1 MFFHCEIAL
10 FFLRKNCFDCYPS
23 GYQCLAFL
31 LINAVY
37 ECVVALAA
45 GFSILARLVNVKKIH
60 SCPFCFHFASR
71 PCPVTEVSQ
80 VANILL
86 ISNKISI
93 NKNKQIYFF
102 GAV

>member
-1 MFFHCEIAL
+1 MLFHCEIAL
-10 FFLRKNCFDCYPS
+10 FFLRKNCFGCYSS

-37 ECVVALAA
+37 ECAVALAS

-71 PCPVTEVSQ
+71 SCPVIFPSAQ
-80 VANILL
+80 
-86 ISNKISI
+86 
-93 NKNKQIYFF
+93 
-102 GAV
+102 